1 VITTLSATVVIDE
14 KRNVTTLFLKKIF
27 TNDLNEHL
35 TTLTEKDISLKPG
48 EHGSVKFHFA
58 TAAIKNFKTDNDGMS
73 PSQVVANKRADH
85 YSDNGNTGKYNKRSS
100 DKNYSDEFL
109 KWYYDD
115 DDDEED

>member
-1 VITTLSATVVIDE
+1 
-14 KRNVTTLFLKKIF
+14 
-27 TNDLNEHL
+27 
-35 TTLTEKDISLKPG
+35 
-48 EHGSVKFHFA
+48 
-58 TAAIKNFKTDNDGMS
+58 MS